1 MNRTSRLGLAFV
13 LLLCG
18 TPAAA
23 QKDARA
29 TLHDA
34 MRKLWSDHVSWTRM
48 FIISAV
54 HGLPDKDATTQRLLR
69 NQDDIGA
76 AMGQYYGK
84 AAGDKTAALL
94 RDHILIAA
102 DLVGAAKAGDQAKAG
117 ELTAKWR
124 RNAEDIADLLST
136 ANPRHWKKETIRTML
151 YTHLDQTVAEA
162 THRIQGNY
170 AADVT
175 DYEAALTHMLM
186 LADALSDGIIH
197 QFPQKFTG
205 RGTAGR

>member
-1 MNRTSRLGLAFV
+1 MHRTSRLVLAFA
-13 LLLCG
+13 LLVCA

-23 QKDARA
+23 QKDSRA
-29 TLHDA
+29 TLHDG
-34 MRKLWSDHVSWTRM
+34 MRKLWSDHVSWTRI

-54 HGLPDKDATTQRLLR
+54 QGLPDKDATTQRLLR

-84 AAGDKTAALL
+84 AAGDQTAALL

-102 DLVGAAKAGDQAKAG
+102 DLVGAAKAGDQPKTG

-124 RNAEDIADLLST
+124 RNADDIAALLST
-136 ANPRHWKKETIRTML
+136 ANPRHWPKETIRTML

-170 AADVT
+170 AADIT
-175 DYEAALTHMLM
+175 DYEAALNHMLM

-205 RGTAGR
+205 KGTAAR